1 MIDFSAIIPEIILML
16 VAIILPAIGF
26 ATRNSKAL
34 AGVTLV
40 GIAGAMAYLAY
51 FLYNIGTTPSY
62 SFANGSLVLNAFS
75 ALFGLIF
82 LGVAFVVVLASA
94 KYVEADRN
102 KPEYF
107 SLILFA
113 TLGMMFVSMATDLLS
128 LFVGI
133 EMASICSYI
142 LVAFRKKDPK
152 GSEAATKY
160 FIIGGMSTGFTLFGI
175 SLLYGVTG
183 EISFTGINAALQ
195 TTTGFDPVLYLA
207 IIMTIAGF
215 GFKVALV
222 PFHAW
227 APDVYEGAP
236 TTITAMLAAGSK
248 KMGFVAL
255 FKLFLIGLIA
265 IKADWDVVVAIIAI
279 VTMTVGNLM
288 ALSQT
293 NIKRMLAYSSIA
305 QAGYILIAIPVAS
318 EYALA
323 GGIFQIMTHAFMK
336 GGAFLAVAT
345 LSTVAVGETIT
356 EYKGLAKR
364 SAFMAFA
371 IAVFLLALAGIP
383 PLSGFASK
391 FILFSAPVQA
401 AVDGSQWL
409 IWLSVAGI
417 INSAISLFYYVRI
430 IKFMYVDRGASEEKT
445 RLPGSMVAAVAIC
458 LAMTIIIGL
467 WPGPFIDA
475 AQSAARTFLL
485 PALP

>member
-1 MIDFSAIIPEIILML
+1 MIDFSAILPEIILVL
-16 VAIILPAIGF
+16 VAILLPAIGF
-26 ATRNSKAL
+26 ATKSSKVL
-34 AGVTLV
+34 AGVSLV
-40 GIAGAMAYLAY
+40 GIAGAMLVLIN
-51 FLYNIGTTPSY
+51 FLWNINTTPSI
-62 SFANGSLVLNAFS
+62 SFMNGSLVLNAFS
-75 ALFGLIF
+75 ALFGLVF
-82 LGVAFVVVLASA
+82 LGVAFFVILASV
-94 KYVEADRN
+94 KYVENDRN

-113 TLGMMFVSMATDLLS
+113 TLGMLFVSMATDLLS

-133 EMASICSYI
+133 EMTSIVSYI
-142 LVAFRKKDPK
+142 LVAYRKKDPK
-152 GSEAATKY
+152 ASEAATKY

-183 EISFTGINAALQ
+183 EISFTAINAALVGL
-195 TTTGFDPVLYLA
+195 TGFNPVLYLA

-248 KMGFVAL
+248 KMGFIAL

-265 IKADWDVVVAIIAI
+265 LKADWSVVVAIIAI
-279 VTMTVGNLM
+279 ATMTVGNLM

-305 QAGYILIAIPVAS
+305 QAGYILIAIPVATQ
-318 EYALA
+318 YALA

-336 GGAFLAVAT
+336 GGAFIAVAT
-345 LSTVAVGETIT
+345 LATVAIGETIT

-371 IAVFLLALAGIP
+371 IAIFLFALAGIP

-391 FILFSAPVQA
+391 FVLFSAPISA
-401 AVDGSQWL
+401 AVAGSEWL
-409 IWLSVAGI
+409 LWLAVAGI

-430 IKFMYVDRGASEEKT
+430 VKYMYVDRGASEEKLK
-445 RLPGSMVAAVAIC
+445 LPTSMVAAVAIC
-458 LAMTIIIGL
+458 LAMTIIMGI
-467 WPGPFIDA
+467 WPEPFINA
-475 AQSAARTFLL
+475 AQSAARTFVL
-485 PALP
+485 PWGG